1 MGYRLNL
8 LQKKIALDLEAIVFK
23 QNSLLSEEKER
34 SEKLAEL
41 MRIIER
47 EKENAKNA
55 YFQLEASQKQLLQ
68 SDKMITL
75 GTMVAGVAHEI
86 NTPLGAIKAS
96 SEIIIQKV
104 EELTKENSEILELS
118 KEDWKAV
125 ISILRLSDMAPKSVS
140 TKELRAQTKSLKK
153 YLEDKKIANI
163 DLVCEFL
170 LDLGLSSNLE
180 KIDQILSNEKYSSLL
195 ITSSLIHSIKNK
207 SLVIESSA
215 IRVSKIVKSLKSYIH
230 FENNEEMIPANL
242 ADGMETVLTI
252 LHSKLKNGIE
262 VSKEYSITNEVY
274 CYPDELNQIWTNL
287 IHNSIQ
293 AMEGVGK
300 LNIEI
305 FPDAKVSDTPD
316 IDKRDPDYKGSYI
329 GISIEDNGPG
339 IPSEIRTKIF
349 EAFFTTKPVGEGSGL
364 GLHIIGRI
372 LEKHKGVLE
381 LESEPGKTKF
391 TILIPNKSS
400 ISE

>member
-1 MGYRLNL
+1 
-8 LQKKIALDLEAIVFK
+8 
-23 QNSLLSEEKER
+23 
-34 SEKLAEL
+34 
-41 MRIIER
+41 
-47 EKENAKNA
+47 
-55 YFQLEASQKQLLQ
+55 
-68 SDKMITL
+68 
-75 GTMVAGVAHEI
+75 
-86 NTPLGAIKAS
+86 
-96 SEIIIQKV
+96 
-104 EELTKENSEILELS
+104 NSEILELS

-293 AMEGVGK
+293 AMDGVGK